1 MNAKR
6 WEEVARIYDA
16 ATALGTAERD
26 AFLRGACVDDSGLR
40 REVESL
46 LAQDPHST
54 VLDQLALALL
64 GSPVADE
71 APHVLGYA
79 VEARL
84 GAGSYGEVWRAT
96 DLNTR
101 RKVAIKFFTRATGL
115 ELAGLK
121 QEVSKLLEMV
131 TERRVVQ
138 LLRVGWDA
146 QPPYYVMEFLPGG
159 SLADRLMT
167 KPLDVDEAV
176 SVFRGVAEAL
186 TYLHGKAIL
195 HCDLKPGN
203 VLLDERREVRL
214 ADFGQARRT
223 TEPGLSLGTFFYMA
237 PEQGEADARPDVR
250 TDIYALGALAY
261 AMLTGAPPYATR
273 AACERLA
280 SCGTTAERLQLYR
293 RIIDESPVL
302 RHHRLVPGMDG
313 LFADIVDRCLEPDPT
328 QRFESVP
335 RVLEALEARVRHRT
349 RRPLVLLG
357 LVGSLAVAALLAGVG
372 LWVRGQAMADARAAV
387 TVQTLENVIG
397 YTTLVATVVDRNLS
411 AVRRQ
416 VERVAESEEVARLL
430 LAAVDGARD
439 SVPALQRTAESLFEE
454 FRERSIFNWVLADAD
469 AVVLARAPFDSGVV
483 GRQYAYREWFTGV
496 PDVAAELAPAFP
508 APRQAAGI
516 TRAFQSTA
524 AGSPL
529 LVSVA
534 SPVWAATPGQEKRV
548 IGVVSATL
556 HLATFNAWLAEAE
569 GPSNGSGCPER
580 FAILVNQGQ
589 LLRHPCPTADLV
601 LPVEPSGYF
610 ERPHVQRLR
619 SAESATDFAD
629 PVRDGQSF
637 VAAMAAL
644 DDNPDWHAIVQLDRA
659 KAMAPV
665 TSLDESFRLIGALA
679 GGTGLLTLIGL
690 WALLYVLTRET
701 ASGRAAPSAAPAC
714 RESDLLKNVDR
725 RLKPRTR
732 PVG

>member
-1 MNAKR
+1 MNLRR

-26 AFLRGACVDDSGLR
+26 AFLRGACADDSGLR

-46 LAQDPHST
+46 FAHDQHST
-54 VLDQLALALL
+54 VLNRPPSAVP
-64 GSPVADE
+64 GWPADDE
-71 APHVLGYA
+71 TPHVFGYA
-79 VEARL
+79 VEVRL

-101 RKVAIKFFTRATGL
+101 RRVAIKFFTRA
-115 ELAGLK
+115 AGLDLAVLK
-121 QEVSKLLEMV
+121 HEVSKLLEMV

-146 QPPYYVMEFLPGG
+146 QPPYYVMEFVPGG
-159 SLADRLMT
+159 SLADRLAT
-167 KPLDVDEAV
+167 KPLAIDEAV

-195 HCDLKPGN
+195 HCDLKPAN

-223 TEPGLSLGTFFYMA
+223 TESGLSLGTFFYMA
-237 PEQGEADARPDVR
+237 PEQGETDARPDVR

-261 AMLTGAPPYATR
+261 AMLTGAPPYASR
-273 AACERLA
+273 SACERMA
-280 SCGTTAERLQLYR
+280 RCGSTAERLQLYR
-293 RIIDESPVL
+293 RIIDESPVPQ
-302 RHHRLVPGMDG
+302 HHRLVTGMDG
-313 LFADIVDRCLEPDPT
+313 LFADIVDRCLEPDPA

-335 RVLEALEARVRHRT
+335 HVLKALEARERQRT

-357 LVGSLAVAALLAGVG
+357 LVGSLAVATLLAGVG
-372 LWVRGQAMADARAAV
+372 LWVRGQAMADAKAAV

-416 VERVAESEEVARLL
+416 VERVADSEEVARLL
-430 LAAVDGARD
+430 LAAANGARD
-439 SVPALQRTAESLFEE
+439 SVPALQRTAESLYDE

-483 GRQYAYREWFTGV
+483 GRRYAYREWFTGI

-508 APRQAAGI
+508 APRQTAGI

-534 SPVWAATPGQEKRV
+534 SPVWAATPGEGKRV

-569 GPSNGSGCPER
+569 GPPNGLGCPER
-580 FAILVNQGQ
+580 FAILLNHGQ
-589 LLRHPCPTADLV
+589 LLRHPCPTTGVL
-601 LPVEPSGYF
+601 LPVEPAVYF
-610 ERPHVQRLR
+610 DRAQVQRLR
-619 SAESATDFAD
+619 STGSATEFAD
-629 PVRDGQSF
+629 PVREGEPF

-644 DDNPDWHAIVQLDRA
+644 DENPDWHAIVQLDRS

-665 TSLDESFRLIGALA
+665 ASLDENFRLIGALA
-679 GGTGLLTLIGL
+679 GGTGLLTLLGL
-690 WALLYVLTRET
+690 WALLYVLTREP
-701 ASGRAAPSAAPAC
+701 ASGPASHSDRALGP
-714 RESDLLKNVDR
+714 
-725 RLKPRTR
+725 
-732 PVG
+732 